1 MSLPVGVPAAAPAQ
15 PKRGLPGCLIA
26 LLVFGGIMAAFMAV
40 CVAFFLAKGG
50 SIRSQPLHIN
60 QDSMC
65 PTLCADEYVLTDSNA
80 YLFQPPQRGSLI
92 LFEHGTSAG
101 LWVRRVIGVAGD
113 TVSSDDGGNVSV
125 NGERVIIPP
134 PCGSPLPRNQ
144 DPGVRMYFDPVVV
157 PAGHVFVISD
167 KLWAM
172 ADSRV
177 EKFGTVKLEDV
188 HGKPTMIYISPFKG
202 RFGCLLR

>member
-1 MSLPVGVPAAAPAQ
+1 MSIPVGVPAATLAQ

-26 LLVFGGIMAAFMAV
+26 LLVFGGIMAVFVMV
-40 CVAFFLAKGG
+40 CVGFFLAKGG
-50 SIRSQPLHIN
+50 SLRSQPLHIN

-80 YLFQPPQRGSLI
+80 YLFQSPQRGSLI
-92 LFEHGTSAG
+92 LFKHGTSAG

-113 TVSSDDGGNVSV
+113 TVSSDHDGIVFV
-125 NGERVIIPP
+125 NGERLVIPP
-134 PCGSPLPRNQ
+134 PCGSAVPRNN
-144 DPGVRMYFDPVVV
+144 DTGARMRFDAVVV
-157 PAGHVFVISD
+157 PAGQVFVFSD
-167 KLWAM
+167 KLWAA
-172 ADSRV
+172 ADSRE